1 MKNETELFN
10 LLCRNIRMPHS
21 DRNRHFTVRTVVHYQ
36 CRKMWLQS
44 LESLQEME
52 SKISSDVHQLESRDR
67 AHCESP
73 ERNAAIQNT
82 APNQA
87 HRVRATRRTGS
98 PVCES
103 LWRDCALVCAGR
115 ELTARTRSRGDGV
128 ARAAAVGPPATSAAA
143 LWRRERQQRARVEC
157 RCWRS
162 GSEGRSHEQSS
173 TAADLDLEL
182 VHQQWEHAALLR
194 LQQAGIRGV
203 RNQISFL
210 KTYTSEA
217 EFNK

>member
-1 MKNETELFN
+1 
-10 LLCRNIRMPHS
+10 MPDS
-21 DRNRHFTVRTVVHYQ
+21 YSNRQLASVFTVEYSE

-67 AHCESP
+67 ALCESP
-73 ERNAAIQNT
+73 GRNSAIQNA

-87 HRVRATRRTGS
+87 HRVCATRRTRGS
-98 PVCES
+98 DCES

-115 ELTARTRSRGDGV
+115 ELTARTRSREDGV
-128 ARAAAVGPPATSAAA
+128 ARAAAVGPAATSAAA
-143 LWRRERQQRARVEC
+143 LWRRARQQRARVEC
-157 RCWRS
+157 CGWRS